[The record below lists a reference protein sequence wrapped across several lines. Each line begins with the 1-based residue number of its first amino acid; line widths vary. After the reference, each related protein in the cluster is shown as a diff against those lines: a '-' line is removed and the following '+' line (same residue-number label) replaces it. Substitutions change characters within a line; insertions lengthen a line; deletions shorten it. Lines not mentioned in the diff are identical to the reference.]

1 MFSGIGGIDL
11 AFLQAGFEI
20 AWAIDKDADCCK
32 TYRHNFH
39 GSNLIESDIRKV
51 DPTLLESIDVLAA
64 GFPCQSF
71 SVAGQQRG
79 FKDDRGV
86 LFYEGVRFA
95 NALKPRFIFLENV
108 PNLMEHDNGRT
119 FLVIHDTLSD
129 IGYTLKY
136 KVMRASEYGGVPQ
149 IRDRIYIVA
158 FRDIEDCDRFS
169 FPEKIELS
177 QGIDNVLATT
187 EKKHD
192 IYYYNSFD
200 PFYTIASRIVRQQGV
215 IYRVYHDSIKPTQN
229 HMCPTLT
236 ASMGTQLNQVPLVK
250 DEYGIRKLT
259 IRECLDFQ
267 GFQKGYKFP
276 KTISLNAAYK
286 QVGNTVCVPVV
297 ERIVRFIKEAYFDK
311 EMT

>member
-1 MFSGIGGIDL
+1 MFSGIGGIDS
-11 AFLQAGFEI
+11 AFLQAGFDI

-79 FKDDRGV
+79 FKDDRGA
-86 LFYEGVRFA
+86 LFYEVVRFA

-169 FPEKIELS
+169 FPKKIELS

-192 IYYYNSFD
+192 IYYYNFSD

-215 IYRVYHDSIKPTQN
+215 IYRVYHDSI
-229 HMCPTLT
+229 
-236 ASMGTQLNQVPLVK
+236 
-250 DEYGIRKLT
+250 
-259 IRECLDFQ
+259 
-267 GFQKGYKFP
+267 
-276 KTISLNAAYK
+276 
-286 QVGNTVCVPVV
+286 
-297 ERIVRFIKEAYFDK
+297 
-311 EMT
+311 